1 MTAPT
6 TASVGPSSSVPTDK
20 LTRRVATDNWRHR
33 WSVIWDVLTY
43 NRLAMTGFILVGVF
57 IIIGIIGPYLAPY
70 DPQLMG
76 VGLPSQPPS
85 PAHWFGTT
93 LTGQDLFSQFLV
105 GTRTSLVVGFSAG
118 ILSTAL
124 AVLIGSTAGYLGGW
138 VDDVLTLIMN
148 VFLTIPNL
156 PLLIVIASYAAAFHI
171 RGLSVIVV
179 VLTLTGWAWGA
190 RVKRSQVLALR
201 NTDFVMAARVSGERW
216 FRIMVAEVLPNML
229 SLIASTFIFGVIF
242 SVLTEAAL
250 EFLGLGDLS
259 TTTWGTVLY
268 WSENSSALL
277 TGMWWWFIPP
287 GLAIGLFAT
296 GLVMINYTIDEMTNP
311 RLRAMRQRKGGGVIP
326 QMMTTAPN
334 DPAKSE
340 VPADATTA

>member
-6 TASVGPSSSVPTDK
+6 TTGVSPSPDVPTDR
-20 LTRRVATDNWRHR
+20 LTRRAAIGPWRRR
-33 WSVIWDVLTY
+33 WMSVWDVLTY
-43 NRLAMTGFILVGVF
+43 NRLATAGFILVGIFVV
-57 IIIGIIGPYLAPY
+57 IGIAGPYFAPY
-70 DPQLMG
+70 SPQLMG
-76 VGLPSQPPS
+76 TGLPSEPPS
-85 PAHWFGTT
+85 PQHWFGTT
-93 LTGQDLFSQFLV
+93 QTGQDLFSQFLV
-105 GTRTSLVVGFSAG
+105 GTRTSMVVGFSVG

-138 VDDVLTLIMN
+138 VDDVLTLLMN

-171 RGLSVIVV
+171 RGLSVIIA

-201 NTDFVMAARVSGERW
+201 NKDFVMAARVTGEGW

-242 SVLTEAAL
+242 AVLTEAAL
-250 EFLGLGDLS
+250 EFLGLGDLT
-259 TTTWGTVLY
+259 TTTWGTTLY

-277 TGMWWWFIPP
+277 TGMWWWFVPP

-311 RLRAMRQRKGGGVIP
+311 RLRVQRQRKGGGVVP
-326 QMMTTAPN
+326 QMMTSAPN
-334 DPAKSE
+334 DPSTTE
-340 VPADATTA
+340 VKPDATTA